1 LTGRNGGH
9 RIEAVG
15 GILVTGSGGF
25 IGRALTAALGGGTE
39 LYQITDRR
47 DLDLR
52 NADATKRRLAEI
64 KPQVIIHLAAS
75 PDAGDDPSRDLFADV
90 HNTIACTANLLQA
103 IPDDQR
109 CLMIHVGS
117 YKQYGSAALPFRED
131 VPAQPVTAYGRA
143 KHTAEWLVRLAS
155 SSCSW
160 LRTVCLRLGPV
171 YGPGQDEG
179 RLIPKTIR
187 CFLDGRMDGLVVSDV
202 GWDPIYISDAVAGI
216 LACVR
221 HPSLDDCVIN
231 LSGGRRHSTGA
242 IVELIAAE
250 LGLDA
255 TPPVVCRDGDQGWE
269 CVGDVTR
276 AATLLQWRS
285 EVAVADGVRRMI
297 QDIASRSANGR

>member
-1 LTGRNGGH
+1 
-9 RIEAVG
+9 VG

-25 IGRALTAALGGGTE
+25 IGRALTAALNGRTE
-39 LYQITDRR
+39 LYEITDRR

-52 NADATKRRLAEI
+52 NAHATKRRLAEI
-64 KPQVIIHLAAS
+64 RPQVIVHLAAS
-75 PDAGDDPSRDLFADV
+75 PDVGDDPSRDLFADV

-109 CLMIHVGS
+109 CLVIHVGS
-117 YKQYGSAALPFRED
+117 YKQYGTAALPFRED
-131 VPAQPVTAYGRA
+131 VPAQPITAYGRA
-143 KHTAEWLVRLAS
+143 KHTAEWLVLLAS

-179 RLIPKTIR
+179 RLIPKAIR
-187 CFLDGRMDGLVVSDV
+187 CFLDGRPDGLVVSDV
-202 GWDPIYISDAVAGI
+202 GWDPMYITDAVAGI

-221 HPSLDDCVIN
+221 HPSLDRCVIN
-231 LSGGRRHSTGA
+231 LSGGRRYSTRQ
-242 IVELIAAE
+242 IVQLIATE
-250 LGLDA
+250 LGLPE
-255 TPPVVCRDGDQGWE
+255 THPVAGGDGGGRGWE

-285 EVAVADGVRRMI
+285 EVPVADGVRRMI